1 MRLGLCCNFYP
12 AKDRLGTH
20 STSLALLLQRA
31 DPKLEM
37 DLIVPRG
44 SAWPQGF
51 SRDRVRLLPSWR
63 HGDPSSILG
72 AALRLARIRG
82 PATARLLNWFPTC
95 FGETRSANAMGM
107 LLPGVARAFS
117 GGRTAVYA
125 HNFIETQDVR
135 RLGYHAGRVT
145 RAGISLFE
153 QLLARASL
161 VIVPLESQ
169 AQTLRERHGLT
180 ARAIPIPFTEALFGH
195 WSHGV
200 PTDAPPPIRRSPP
213 SPQSPYRI
221 LMFGVWGP
229 QKDFENVLPVLT
241 NLYREGRPLEI
252 VLAGTINRFFPH
264 YREKIDA
271 ALRDLPPEVCRFVP
285 NPPDEQTPE
294 LFGNSDLVIL
304 PYNAIAGPS
313 GVMGLAAFHDCR
325 IIAYDVGELREYDA
339 ILRGGT
345 VFVRPRDRDEMR
357 RAVLDAMEQGG
368 RSLGEPPQ
376 EKVHRAEL
384 AARELL
390 STLEAG

>member
-31 DPKLEM
+31 DPQLET
-37 DLIVPRG
+37 DLFVPHG

-51 SRDRVRLLPSWR
+51 SQERVHLVPSWR

-95 FGETRSANAMGM
+95 FGETWSANAMGM

-135 RLGYHAGRVT
+135 RLGYHAGPVIRL
-145 RAGISLFE
+145 GISLFE

-180 ARAIPIPFTEALFGH
+180 AQAIPIPFTEALFGH

-200 PTDAPPPIRRSPP
+200 LSDHPVAVPP
-213 SPQSPYRI
+213 SPRHPGTPYRI

-241 NLYREGRPLEI
+241 DLYREGQPLEI
-252 VLAGTINRFFPH
+252 VLAGTINRFFPQ

-271 ALRDLPPEVCRFVP
+271 ALRDLPSEVCRFVS

-294 LFGNSDLVIL
+294 LFGNTDVVIL

-313 GVMGLAAFHDCR
+313 GVMGLAAFHGCR
-325 IIAYDVGELREYDA
+325 IIAYDVAELREYDA

-345 VFVRPRDRDEMR
+345 VFVRPRDRGEMR
-357 RAVLDAMEQGG
+357 RAVLDAIHHG
-368 RSLGEPPQ
+368 RSTLGEPPQ
-376 EKVHRAEL
+376 AKVHRAEL

-390 STLEAG
+390 AALAAG

>member
-31 DPKLEM
+31 DPHLEM
-37 DLIVPRG
+37 DLIVPYG
-44 SAWPQGF
+44 STWPQGF
-51 SRDRVRLLPSWR
+51 SQERVRLLPSWR
-63 HGDPSSILG
+63 HSDPSSILG
-72 AALRLARIRG
+72 AALRLGRVRG
-82 PATARLLNWFPTC
+82 PATARLLNWFPTS

-107 LLPGVARAFS
+107 LLPGVARALS
-117 GGRTAVYA
+117 GRRTAVYA

-135 RLGYHAGRVT
+135 RLGYHAGPVT

-153 QLLARASL
+153 QILARASL

-180 ARAIPIPFTEALFGH
+180 ARAIPLPFTEALFGH
-195 WSHGV
+195 WSGRV
-200 PTDAPPPIRRSPP
+200 PSRASATAQGSPP
-213 SPQSPYRI
+213 NRRRPFRI

-241 NLYREGRPLEI
+241 DLYREGHPLEI
-252 VLAGTINRFFPH
+252 LLAGTINRFFPH

-271 ALRDLPPEVCRFVP
+271 ALRELPPDVCRFVP

-294 LFGNSDLVIL
+294 LFGNTDLVIL

-313 GVMGLAAFHDCR
+313 GVMGLAAFHGCR

-345 VFVRPRDRDEMR
+345 VFVRPQDRDEMR
-357 RAVLDAMEQGG
+357 RAVLDAMSRSG
-368 RSLGEPPQ
+368 RSPGELPQ

-384 AARELL
+384 AGRELVAAL
-390 STLEAG
+390 AAG